1 MSARAGSSGYAAP
14 AGERNGRAARGSAV
28 DGLTTGGFNLLPWRQ
43 GAMRRLRRRRALEW
57 LAALIVGG
65 ACGSAVAGWQ
75 LLERTRAETA
85 REAVEHELAR
95 LDAPLARA
103 RKLAHEAGE
112 RSAARAEAQQRA
124 KPLAEVFALVEA
136 LSRTR
141 TEGVVLDQFVQR
153 AEETELQA
161 SASDEAAAAAWLARL
176 HALPG
181 IDAVNVRELK
191 RAQEGALARE
201 RAPHGA
207 PIRVAVRLAW
217 KGAAANAAGAMRS
230 VGAKGAK

>member
-1 MSARAGSSGYAAP
+1 MSARAGSGHAAS
-14 AGERNGRAARGSAV
+14 AGGRNGRPVPGS
-28 DGLTTGGFNLLPWRQ
+28 GSGGFNLLPWRQ

-75 LLERTRAETA
+75 LLERTRAEAA
-85 REAVEHELAR
+85 REAVERELAR

-124 KPLAEVFALVEA
+124 KPLAQVFALVDA

-141 TEGVVLDQFVQR
+141 TEGVVLEQLAQH

-181 IDAVNVRELK
+181 IEAVNVRELK
-191 RAQEGALARE
+191 RAQGALARE

-217 KGAAANAAGAMRS
+217 KGAAASAAVAMRS